1 MGVGGGTGNT
11 ISFSEIRDFYG
22 DSNPVVFSEFNRKS
36 SNDGLVDATF
46 AGASTATTGTSS
58 QTVDDFAVTV
68 TEVDGSL
75 VNLTTSGSNQA
86 DAPFPI
92 GTNAASFT
100 LLNTTSFVN
109 VVITGNGTCT
119 FSVNNSQIGSVS
131 PGGSATSFTI
141 RGPQYVSGDRT
152 LSVNTAFSAGD
163 VFSLSCT
170 QGSSTNTSI
179 HGVRAIE
186 YDITFQ
192 NNNSTGDTYN
202 LTSNSTGGSSKTAY
216 AAGDSF
222 LAQDNGS
229 SNQFVLAYDNVTG
242 AGAGT
247 AGDIGVSILGP
258 NYTGSLNTS
267 VIYVNTQVSGG
278 VSYTITADDAIVS
291 LIGAHPSGASDE
303 NPTGTWRVMRGSTV
317 IIGPTTLSASGG
329 EGTSSYFGNR
339 GSSTYHANIKGPAY
353 QSGDEGTGATG
364 NLLTSTATQAGDVVE
379 TTSHTYA
386 ARVSTRRR
394 DAQYTT
400 RFTNN
405 SGSNS
410 YTIGS
415 SSTGGAATIAA
426 SATRDAKTDNTS
438 SNPSWAIHFDT
449 SSGDCNVGIPTTIGS
464 GNPANINLFNTVTT
478 PVG

>member
-1 MGVGGGTGNT
+1 MAVNGGAGNA
-11 ISFSEIRDFYG
+11 ISFSEIQAFYG
-22 DSNPVVFSEFNRKS
+22 GSDPISISEYARGGDNVPS
-36 SNDGLVDATF
+36 SF

-92 GTNAASFT
+92 STNAASFT

-119 FSVNNSQIGSVS
+119 FFVNNSQIGSVS
-131 PGGSATSFTI
+131 PDGSATGFTI
-141 RGPQYVSGDRT
+141 RGPQFVSGDRT

-170 QGSSTNTSI
+170 QGSSTNTST

-222 LAQDNGS
+222 LAQNNGS

-242 AGAGT
+242 SGPGT
-247 AGDIGVSILGP
+247 AGDINVTETSAF
-258 NYTGSLNTS
+258 TGSLDS
-267 VIYVNTQVSGG
+267 
-278 VSYTITADDAIVS
+278 TATVRSQNSA
-291 LIGAHPSGASDE
+291 
-303 NPTGTWRVMRGSTV
+303 TTGSTV
-317 IIGPTTLSASGG
+317 STSYTVTASDAAIFITGGGLNHVGG
-329 EGTSSYFGNR
+329 EDQ
-339 GSSTYHANIKGPAY
+339 P
-353 QSGDEGTGATG
+353 EGTGSHSATRNG
-364 NLLTSTATQAGDVVE
+364 NTLYNP
-379 TTSHTYA
+379 TSHTTTMRYRGPA
-386 ARVSTRRR
+386 SDGTEYSGSTFYGSLSTGDVLVITATVGTISGSCQVSTARRA
-394 DAQYTT
+394 AQYTT
-400 RFTNN
+400 KFTNS
-405 SGSNS
+405 SGSKS
-410 YTIGS
+410 YTLGG
-415 SSTGGAATIAA
+415 SSTGGAATLAA
-426 SATRDAKTDNTS
+426 GATRNAQTTNS
-438 SNPSWAIHFDT
+438 SNSNWEVHFDT
-449 SSGDCNVGIPTTIGS
+449 SSGNCNTNIPTTISS
-464 GNPANINLFNTVTT
+464 GNSVNLDLFNAPGT

>member
-1 MGVGGGTGNT
+1 MAVNGGAGNP
-11 ISFSEIRDFYG
+11 ISFSEIQAFYG
-22 DSNPVVFSEFNRKS
+22 GSDPISISEYARGGDNVPS
-36 SNDGLVDATF
+36 SF
-46 AGASTATTGTSS
+46 AGASTATIGTSS

-92 GTNAASFT
+92 STGSASFT

-109 VVITGNGTCT
+109 VTITGNGTCT
-119 FSVNNSQIGSVS
+119 FFVNNSQIGSVS

-170 QGSSTNTSI
+170 QGSQTGSSI

-242 AGAGT
+242 SGPGT
-247 AGDIGVSILGP
+247 AGDIGVTETSAFTGTLEG
-258 NYTGSLNTS
+258 NTTVRANNSATTGSTVSASYTVLAS
-267 VIYVNTQVSGG
+267 DAVIILSGG
-278 VSYTITADDAIVS
+278 GLNNQSGDD
-291 LIGAHPSGASDE
+291 PPE
-303 NPTGTWRVMRGSTV
+303 PTGTWSTSGSFN
-317 IIGPTTLSASGG
+317 SGSVAAG
-329 EGTSSYFGNR
+329 QPRYYR
-339 GSSTYHANIKGPAY
+339 GPAY
-353 QSGDEGTGATG
+353 QSGDYSNLTFSGNIDTGTFTI
-364 NLLTSTATQAGDVVE
+364 TSTVGSNSGSVTVAT
-379 TTSHTYA
+379 
-386 ARVSTRRR
+386 ARRA
-394 DAQYTT
+394 AQYTT
-400 RFTNN
+400 VFTNN
-405 SGSNS
+405 SGSKS
-410 YTIGS
+410 YTLGS
-415 SSTGGAATIAA
+415 SSTGGAATLAA
-426 SATRDAKTDNTS
+426 GATRNAQTTNS
-438 SNPSWAIHFDT
+438 SNSNWEVHFDT
-449 SSGDCNVGIPTTIGS
+449 SSGNCNTNIPTTISS
-464 GNPANINLFNTVTT
+464 GNSVNLDLFNAPGT